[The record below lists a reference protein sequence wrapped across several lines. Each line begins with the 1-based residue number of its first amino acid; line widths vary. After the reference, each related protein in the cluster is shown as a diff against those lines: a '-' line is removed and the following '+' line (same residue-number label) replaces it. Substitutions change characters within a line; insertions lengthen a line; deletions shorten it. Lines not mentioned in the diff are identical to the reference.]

1 MAYDPITET
10 YGDWDEEDNVL
21 LTVMQWGWLVFAG
34 IFVAGIVHGFG
45 QLLGF
50 WK

>member
-1 MAYDPITET
+1 MAYDPTTET
-10 YGDWDEEDNVL
+10 YGDWDKEDAYL
-21 LTVMQWGWLVFAG
+21 FTMFKWMGIAIAFA
-34 IFVAGIVHGFG
+34 FVVGIVHGFG